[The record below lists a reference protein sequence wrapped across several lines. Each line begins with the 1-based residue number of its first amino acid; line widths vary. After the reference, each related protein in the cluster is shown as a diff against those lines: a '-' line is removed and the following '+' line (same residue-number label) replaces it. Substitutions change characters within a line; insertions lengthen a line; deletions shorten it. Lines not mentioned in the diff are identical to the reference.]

1 MDAEMASGRIP
12 TGLFLGSGLI
22 PINLN
27 RKTFRGGRGVVE
39 GRIINNIPKNSKQRR
54 NIFSKI
60 CGKLMF
66 SL

>member
-27 RKTFRGGRGVVE
+27 RKTFRGGGGAE

-54 NIFSKI
+54 NILSKI
-60 CGKLMF
+60 CEKLIF